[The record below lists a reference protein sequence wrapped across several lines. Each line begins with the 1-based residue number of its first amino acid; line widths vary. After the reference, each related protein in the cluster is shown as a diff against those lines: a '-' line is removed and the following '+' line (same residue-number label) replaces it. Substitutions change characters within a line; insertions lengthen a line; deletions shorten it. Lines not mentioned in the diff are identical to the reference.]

1 MDLATLKFE
10 IRRMLAS
17 AGSMGNRMLKP
28 FGCRLY
34 SLANLPLGV
43 DVSIDIKKLRR
54 GLALGV
60 IFDIGAN
67 QGQTM
72 RYFAREFAGSQVF
85 CFEPVKATFGKL
97 QRNAKKFKGV
107 RVFQHGFGEEP
118 GEFEIYLHGNSG
130 ENSLVVKPHSS
141 GGEPPRTEVIKIHTI
156 DAFCEAEKVSRIDLL
171 KIDTEG
177 FEMQVPQRGRA
188 DAQGGALG
196 PCVCGDLFRC
206 EGQGAYLFFR
216 RSTSS
221 CWRTTLRSSHST
233 IRATGA
239 TPLCC
244 EYANVLYVNLGMK
257 RGNRRGQIIP

>member
-177 FEMQVPQRGRA
+177 FEMQVLKGAGRMLREGRLDLVFA
-188 DAQGGALG
+188 EICFDAKDKGHTYFSALNEFMLANNFA
-196 PCVCGDLFRC
+196 LFAFYDPRH
-206 EGQGAYLFFR
+206 
-216 RSTSS
+216 
-221 CWRTTLRSSHST
+221 WRNPSV
-233 IRATGA
+233 
-239 TPLCC
+239 C